1 MRTNTSNSKYTW
13 SVEKE
18 RKLTEA
24 VLTSGSTVTAA
35 RAVAGAPLV
44 DAPFASA
51 LVELGHERPEVVVVS
66 ADLSKY
72 TDVAPFAQAFPE
84 RFFQVGM
91 AEQNLMG
98 ISGGLAKTGFIP
110 VAATYCVFATRR
122 ANDQV
127 QMALSTGHRTAVIA
141 AFLPGITTPFRA
153 SHQGNDDLAI
163 MRAIPGMTVIDP
175 MDATE
180 MASALR
186 AAVDVPGPV
195 YLRGLRGQVPEIID
209 PSLEFVVGA
218 TRLLRDGND
227 VGFIGTGIGTS
238 WALEAADILASIG
251 VSAGVLH
258 VPTVKPFDS
267 EAVGRY
273 CARFQVVLTVENHSV
288 IGALGSAVCETV
300 AEGGTPCR
308 VRRLG
313 VPDRWADAGPLD
325 YLRARLGLDAASLA
339 TVASETIGGI

>member
-1 MRTNTSNSKYTW
+1 M
-13 SVEKE
+13 
-18 RKLTEA
+18 TEA
-24 VLTSGSTVTAA
+24 VMTSDS
-35 RAVAGAPLV
+35 AVSATRPLSGAPLV

-51 LVELGHERPEVVVVS
+51 LVELGHERPELVVVS

-91 AEQNLMG
+91 AEQNLIG
-98 ISGGLAKTGFIP
+98 IAGGLAKTGFIP

-180 MASALR
+180 LASALR

-209 PSLEFVVGA
+209 PALEFVVGA
-218 TRLLRDGND
+218 TRLLRDGPD

-238 WALEAADILASIG
+238 WALEAADMLAAAG
-251 VSAGVLH
+251 VSAAVLH
-258 VPTVKPFDS
+258 VPTLKPFDS
-267 EAVGRY
+267 QAVGHYASRVR
-273 CARFQVVLTVENHSV
+273 AVVTVENHSV
-288 IGALGSAVCETV
+288 IGALGSAVCEAV
-300 AEGGTPCR
+300 AELGTPCQ

-325 YLRARLGLDAASLA
+325 YLRARMGLDAAGLA
-339 TVASETIGGI
+339 TAASELIGGR

>member
-1 MRTNTSNSKYTW
+1 
-13 SVEKE
+13 
-18 RKLTEA
+18 LTEA
-24 VLTSGSTVTAA
+24 VLTSDSAVTAT
-35 RAVAGAPLV
+35 RPLSGAPLI
-44 DAPFASA
+44 DAPFATA

-72 TDVAPFAQAFPE
+72 TDVAPFAQAFPD

-98 ISGGLAKTGFIP
+98 IAGGLAKTGFIP

-180 MASALR
+180 LASALR

-209 PSLEFVVGA
+209 PALEFVVGA
-218 TRLLRDGND
+218 TRLLRDGPD
-227 VGFIGTGIGTS
+227 VGFVGTGIGTS
-238 WALEAADILASIG
+238 WALEAADLLAAAG
-251 VSAGVLH
+251 VSAAVLH
-258 VPTVKPFDS
+258 VPTLKPFDS
-267 EAVGRY
+267 KAVGHY
-273 CARFQVVLTVENHSV
+273 AARFRAVVTVENHSV
-288 IGALGSAVCETV
+288 IGALGSAVCEAV
-300 AEGGTPCR
+300 AELGTPCQ

-325 YLRARLGLDAASLA
+325 YLRARMGLDAAGVA
-339 TVASETIGGI
+339 TAASELIGGR

>member
-1 MRTNTSNSKYTW
+1 
-13 SVEKE
+13 
-18 RKLTEA
+18 LTEA
-24 VLTSGSTVTAA
+24 VLASHGGVIATRPLS
-35 RAVAGAPLV
+35 GAPLV
-44 DAPFASA
+44 DAPFATS
-51 LVELGHERPEVVVVS
+51 LVELGHERPELVVVS

-72 TDVAPFAQAFPE
+72 TDVAPFAQAFPD

-98 ISGGLAKTGFIP
+98 IAGGLAKTGFVP

-180 MASALR
+180 LASALR

-209 PSLEFVVGA
+209 PSAEFVVGA
-218 TRLLRDGND
+218 TRLLRDGSD

-238 WALEAADILASIG
+238 WSLEAAEMLAATG
-251 VSAGVLH
+251 VSAAVLH
-258 VPTVKPFDS
+258 VPTLKPFDS
-267 EAVGRY
+267 EAVGLFS
-273 CARFQVVLTVENHSV
+273 ARFQAVMTVENHSV
-288 IGALGSAVCETV
+288 IGALGSAVCEAV
-300 AEGGTPCR
+300 AEAGTPCR

-325 YLRARLGLDAASLA
+325 YLRARMGLDAAGLA
-339 TVASETIGGI
+339 TAACEFIGGR